1 MVFIM
6 GLVLFTPGL
15 LYIVSQW
22 ENDGAWVEKLARVS
36 AVL

>member
-6 GLVLFTPGL
+6 GLVVFTPGL
-15 LYIVSQW
+15 LYILSQW
-22 ENDGAWVEKLARVS
+22 ENDGAWGVKLARVS